1 MYRIIILSQ
10 VISLFTMVCL
20 IVSLKQMLLIV
31 PIVLTIVSIILNII
45 VCKMKGGEKRGK
57 CTD

>member
-1 MYRIIILSQ
+1 MYKIIILSQ
-10 VISLFTMVCL
+10 LVSLFTMVCL
-20 IVSLKQMLLIV
+20 MISLKEMLLIA

>member
-1 MYRIIILSQ
+1 MYKIIILSQ
-10 VISLFTMVCL
+10 MVSLFTMVCL
-20 IVSLKQMLLIV
+20 MISLKEMLLIA

>member
-1 MYRIIILSQ
+1 MYIIIILSQ

-20 IVSLKQMLLIV
+20 MISLKEMLLIA

-45 VCKMKGGEKRGK
+45 VCKVKGGEKRGK

>member
-1 MYRIIILSQ
+1 MYKIIILSQ

-45 VCKMKGGEKRGK
+45 VCKMKGGEKSGK

>member
-1 MYRIIILSQ
+1 MYKIIILSQ
-10 VISLFTMVCL
+10 VVSLFTMVCL
-20 IVSLKQMLLIV
+20 MISLKEMLLIA

-45 VCKMKGGEKRGK
+45 VCKVKGGEKRGK

>member
-1 MYRIIILSQ
+1 MYKIIILSQ
-10 VISLFTMVCL
+10 VVSLFTMVCL

-57 CTD
+57 

>member
-1 MYRIIILSQ
+1 M
-10 VISLFTMVCL
+10 MA
-20 IVSLKQMLLIV
+20 SLKEVLLIA

>member
-1 MYRIIILSQ
+1 MYKIIILSQ
-10 VISLFTMVCL
+10 LVSLFTMVCL
-20 IVSLKQMLLIV
+20 MISLKEMLLIA

-45 VCKMKGGEKRGK
+45 VCKVKGGEKRGK

>member
-1 MYRIIILSQ
+1 MYKIIILSQ
-10 VISLFTMVCL
+10 MVSLFTMVCL
-20 IVSLKQMLLIV
+20 MIFLKEMLLIA

-45 VCKMKGGEKRGK
+45 VCKVKGGEKRGK

>member
-1 MYRIIILSQ
+1 MYKIIILSQ

-31 PIVLTIVSIILNII
+31 PIVLSIVSIILNII
-45 VCKMKGGEKRGK
+45 VCKVKGGEKRGK

>member
-1 MYRIIILSQ
+1 MYKIIILSQ

-20 IVSLKQMLLIV
+20 IVSLKQILLIV

-45 VCKMKGGEKRGK
+45 VCKMKGGEKSGK

>member
-1 MYRIIILSQ
+1 MYKIIILSQ
-10 VISLFTMVCL
+10 VVSLFTMVCL
-20 IVSLKQMLLIV
+20 IVSLIELLLIV

-45 VCKMKGGEKRGK
+45 VWKLKGGEKRGK

>member
-1 MYRIIILSQ
+1 MYKIIILSQ

-31 PIVLTIVSIILNII
+31 PIVLSIVSIILNII
-45 VCKMKGGEKRGK
+45 VCKMKGGEKSGK

>member
-1 MYRIIILSQ
+1 MYKIIILSQ

-20 IVSLKQMLLIV
+20 IVSLKQILLIV

>member
-1 MYRIIILSQ
+1 MYKIIILSQ

-31 PIVLTIVSIILNII
+31 PIVLSIVSIILNII

>member
-1 MYRIIILSQ
+1 MYKIIILSQ
-10 VISLFTMVCL
+10 MVSLFTMVCL
-20 IVSLKQMLLIV
+20 MISLKEMLLIA

-45 VCKMKGGEKRGK
+45 VCKVKGGEKRGK

>member
-1 MYRIIILSQ
+1 MYKIIILSQ

>member
-1 MYRIIILSQ
+1 MYKIIILSQ
-10 VISLFTMVCL
+10 VVSLFTMICL
-20 IVSLKQMLLIV
+20 MVSLKEVLLIA

>member
-1 MYRIIILSQ
+1 MYKIIILSQ
-10 VISLFTMVCL
+10 MVSLFTMVCL
-20 IVSLKQMLLIV
+20 MISLKEMLLIA

-45 VCKMKGGEKRGK
+45 VCKVKGGEKLGK

>member
-1 MYRIIILSQ
+1 MYKIIILSQ
-10 VISLFTMVCL
+10 VVSLFTMICL

-45 VCKMKGGEKRGK
+45 VCKVKGGEKRGK

>member
-1 MYRIIILSQ
+1 MYKIIILSQ
-10 VISLFTMVCL
+10 VVSLFTMVCL

>member
-1 MYRIIILSQ
+1 MYKIIILSQ
-10 VISLFTMVCL
+10 MVSLFTMVCL
-20 IVSLKQMLLIV
+20 MISLKEMLLIA

-45 VCKMKGGEKRGK
+45 DCKVKGGEKRGK